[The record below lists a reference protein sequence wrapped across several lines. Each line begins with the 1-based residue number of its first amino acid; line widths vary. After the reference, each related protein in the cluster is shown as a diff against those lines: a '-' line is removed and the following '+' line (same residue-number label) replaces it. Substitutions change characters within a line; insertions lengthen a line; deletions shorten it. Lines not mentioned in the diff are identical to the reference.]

1 MEKEKTIRLNKYL
14 AECGVC
20 SRREADR
27 FIEAG
32 RVTVDGAVAQV
43 GCQVNEASKIEVNGK
58 LVKGADEKVV
68 LAFYKPEGVT
78 CTEKDEHAKITITEY
93 MKYPIRITYAGRL
106 DQESSGL
113 MIMSN
118 DGELIQKITRS
129 INGHEKEY
137 QVKVNKKVTP
147 EFIEQLKKGV
157 FLAELK
163 ETTKPCSVKQTGPY
177 SIEITLT
184 QGLNRQIRRMC
195 KTLGY
200 QVVRLKRTRIMNIL
214 LVGLK
219 VGEYRE
225 LTEEERKELYRLAGN

>member
-214 LVGLK
+214 LDGLK

>member
-93 MKYPIRITYAGRL
+93 MKYPISITYAGRL

-214 LVGLK
+214 LDGLK

>member
-1 MEKEKTIRLNKYL
+1 
-14 AECGVC
+14 
-20 SRREADR
+20 
-27 FIEAG
+27 
-32 RVTVDGAVAQV
+32 
-43 GCQVNEASKIEVNGK
+43 
-58 LVKGADEKVV
+58 
-68 LAFYKPEGVT
+68 
-78 CTEKDEHAKITITEY
+78 

-214 LVGLK
+214 LDGLK

>member
-58 LVKGADEKVV
+58 LVKGIDEKVV

-214 LVGLK
+214 LDGLK

>member
-32 RVTVDGAVAQV
+32 RVTVDGALAQV

-214 LVGLK
+214 LDGLK